1 MTSVDTASQPHGQCR
16 FGPWSA
22 FARTVQSER
31 AVLDEAIRSAI
42 RLFLAG
48 YAPRA

>member
-1 MTSVDTASQPHGQCR
+1 MTSVDTASQAHEHIR
-16 FGPWSA
+16 FGQWLEL
-22 FARTVQSER
+22 ARTIQSKR
-31 AVLDEAIRSAI
+31 AVLTKVIRSAI